1 MRLAAT
7 HAPLVDLLWPARE
20 RDLLRK
26 AALVALGSAL
36 LWASA
41 KAQVPM
47 WPVPMT
53 MQSLVVL
60 VIGFAY
66 GARLGMATVLFYLAQ
81 GAVGFPVFAGTP
93 EKGIG
98 LAYMLGTTGGY
109 LVGFVLSAGLCG
121 WLAERGWGSSLVWLA
136 GAMALGSLI
145 LFVPG
150 VLWLATFVGF
160 DKAVALGLMPFAAGI
175 VVKGALGVAL
185 VEVIHRKLVSRA

>member
-1 MRLAAT
+1 MRFAAT
-7 HAPLVDLLWPARE
+7 TAPLVDLIWPSRE
-20 RDLLRK
+20 RDFLRK
-26 AALVALGSAL
+26 AALVVLGSAL

-81 GAVGFPVFAGTP
+81 GALGFPVFAGTP

-98 LAYMLGTTGGY
+98 LAYMMGATGGY

-121 WLAERGWGSSLVWLA
+121 WLAERGWGSSLVSLA
-136 GAMALGSLI
+136 GAMTLGSLI

-160 DKAVALGLMPFAAGI
+160 DKAIALGLMPFAAGI

>member
-1 MRLAAT
+1 MRFEAT
-7 HAPLVDLLWPARE
+7 TAPLVDLIWPARE
-20 RDLLRK
+20 RDFVRK
-26 AALVALGSAL
+26 AALVVLGSAL

-41 KAQVPM
+41 RAQVPM

-53 MQSLVVL
+53 MQSFVVL

-81 GAVGFPVFAGTP
+81 GALGFPVFAGTP

-98 LAYMLGTTGGY
+98 LAYMMGTTGGY
-109 LVGFVLSAGLCG
+109 LAGFVLSAGLCG
-121 WLAERGWGSSLVWLA
+121 WLAERGWGSSLATLA
-136 GAMALGSLI
+136 GAMTLGSLV

-160 DKAVALGLMPFAAGI
+160 DKAIAFGLSPFVAGI
-175 VVKGALGVAL
+175 VVKGALGVAVL
-185 VEVIHRKLVSRA
+185 LAANRQLAK

>member
-1 MRLAAT
+1 MRFAAT
-7 HAPLVDLLWPARE
+7 TAPLVDLIWPSRE
-20 RDLLRK
+20 RDFLRK
-26 AALVALGSAL
+26 AALVVLGSAL

-81 GAVGFPVFAGTP
+81 GVLGFPVFAGTP

-98 LAYMLGTTGGY
+98 LAYMMGTTGGY

-121 WLAERGWGSSLVWLA
+121 WLAERGWGSSLVSLA
-136 GAMALGSLI
+136 GAMTLGSLI

-160 DKAVALGLMPFAAGI
+160 DKAIALGLMPFAAGI

>member
-1 MRLAAT
+1 MRFAAT
-7 HAPLVDLLWPARE
+7 TAPLVDLIWPSRE
-20 RDLLRK
+20 RDFLRK
-26 AALVALGSAL
+26 AALVVLGSAL

-81 GAVGFPVFAGTP
+81 GALGFPVFAGTP

-98 LAYMLGTTGGY
+98 LAYMMGTTGGY

-121 WLAERGWGSSLVWLA
+121 WLAERGWGSSLVSLA
-136 GAMALGSLI
+136 GAMTLGSLI

-160 DKAVALGLMPFAAGI
+160 DKAIALGLVPFAAGI

>member
-1 MRLAAT
+1 MRLEAT
-7 HAPLVDLLWPARE
+7 TAPLVDILWPARE

-26 AALVALGSAL
+26 AALVVLGSAL

-53 MQSLVVL
+53 MQSFVVL

-81 GAVGFPVFAGTP
+81 GALGFPVFAGTP

-98 LAYMLGTTGGY
+98 LAYMMGTTGGY

-121 WLAERGWGSSLVWLA
+121 WLAERGWGTNLPSLA
-136 GAMALGSLI
+136 GAMTLGSLI

-150 VLWLATFVGF
+150 ILWLATFVGF
-160 DKAVALGLMPFAAGI
+160 DKAIALGLMPFAAGI
-175 VVKGALGVAL
+175 VVKGALGVAVL
-185 VEVIHRKLVSRA
+185 LAANRQLAKRT

>member
-7 HAPLVDLLWPARE
+7 TAPLVDILWPARD
-20 RDLLRK
+20 RGFVRK
-26 AALVALGSAL
+26 AALVVLGSAL

-81 GAVGFPVFAGTP
+81 GAVGLPVFAGTP

-98 LAYMLGTTGGY
+98 LAYMVGTTGGY

-121 WLAERGWGSSLVWLA
+121 WLAERGWGSSLAWLA
-136 GAMALGSLI
+136 GAMTLGSLI

-160 DKAVALGLMPFAAGI
+160 DKAIALGLMPFVAGM